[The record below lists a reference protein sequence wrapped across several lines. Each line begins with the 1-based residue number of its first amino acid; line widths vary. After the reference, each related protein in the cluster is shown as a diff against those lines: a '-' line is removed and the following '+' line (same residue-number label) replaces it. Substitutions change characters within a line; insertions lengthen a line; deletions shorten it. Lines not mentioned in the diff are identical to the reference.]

1 MDWKLIFTELR
12 VGVTIQLWLISL
24 VCIGLA
30 YLLIQ
35 GIVYVKRRYK
45 EIDNYRNTVQH
56 AVQIEYNKIAT
67 MKPEELDIWLDKI
80 FTSCIK
86 MSIASHYTPKDPI
99 NGETVYAH
107 ALAEMIKY
115 IGPTTEEA
123 INFFYGTDYIY
134 RWCELQYRLMD
145 QTGALSKLIDT
156 IHPRAYDEEE

>member
-1 MDWKLIFTELR
+1 MDWRVIFTELR
-12 VGVTIQLWLISL
+12 VGVTIQLWIISL

-35 GIVYVKRRYK
+35 GILYVKKRYK
-45 EIDNYRNTVQH
+45 DIDQYRATVQH
-56 AVQIEYNKIAT
+56 SVQIEYNKIAT
-67 MKPEELDIWLDKI
+67 MKPEDLDNWLDKI

-86 MSIASHYTPKDPI
+86 MSIAAHYTPKDPI

-107 ALAEMIKY
+107 ALVEMIKY

-134 RWCELQYRLMD
+134 RWCEMQYKLMD
-145 QTGALSKLIDT
+145 QTGTLSKLIET
-156 IHPRAYDEEE
+156 IIPSSYNEE

>member
-1 MDWKLIFTELR
+1 MDWKVIFTELR

-35 GIVYVKRRYK
+35 GIVYVKKRYK

-67 MKPEELDIWLDKI
+67 MKPEDLDIWLDKI

-86 MSIASHYTPKDPI
+86 MSIAAHYTPKDPI
-99 NGETVYAH
+99 NGETVYAY
-107 ALAEMIKY
+107 ALADMVNY

-134 RWCELQYRLMD
+134 RWCELQYKLMD
-145 QTGALSKLIDT
+145 QTGALSKLIEN
-156 IHPRAYDEEE
+156 IYPVSNIEE